1 MEYRAAFP
9 SSLFLSVR
17 PRLAAVLASL
27 MVSACTAVFFQP
39 MRGHVLTP
47 AQGGLKYEDVH
58 FASAD
63 GTRLHAWFLPAQG
76 KAEGTIYFLHGN
88 AENISTHIA
97 SMYWMP
103 ARGFNVFLLD
113 YRGYGLSEGA
123 PFLPGV
129 LEDIDAGLQALLA
142 RPEVDRKRIV
152 LFGQSLGGALAAYYV
167 AHTPRRGDIRAL
179 VIESTFASYRGIA
192 REKLASFWLT
202 WPLQVPL
209 SWTVDDDYSPVGAIG
224 RVSPIPVL
232 IIHGGQDRTVPV
244 EHGRRLYEA
253 AESPKDF
260 WLVPGGGHISA
271 MGRPELREQFVAY
284 LRGAF
289 SPPPRKTGSARIPDK
304 SAM

>member
-9 SSLFLSVR
+9 SSLFLSVCA
-17 PRLAAVLASL
+17 RLATVLCAVASL
-27 MVSACTAVFFQP
+27 LLAGCTHVFFHP

-63 GTRLHAWFLPAQG
+63 GTRLHAWFLPAEG
-76 KAEGTIYFLHGN
+76 KPEGTIYFLHGN

-97 SMYWMP
+97 SVYWLP
-103 ARGFNVFLLD
+103 ARGYNVFLLD

-123 PFLPGV
+123 PFLAGV
-129 LEDIDAGLQALLA
+129 QEDVDAGFQALLA

-152 LFGQSLGGALAAYYV
+152 LFGQSLGGALAVYYV

-179 VIESTFASYRGIA
+179 VIESTFTGYRDIA

-209 SWTVDDDYSPVGAIG
+209 AWTIEDDYSPVDAIG

-232 IIHGGQDRTVPV
+232 IIHGDQDRTVPV

-253 AESPKDF
+253 AKSPKEF
-260 WLVPGGGHISA
+260 WLVPGGGHIAA
-271 MGRPELREQFVAY
+271 MGRPEFRERFVAY
-284 LRGAF
+284 LGSVL
-289 SPPPRKTGSARIPDK
+289 SPQPQKTGSALI
-304 SAM
+304 SE